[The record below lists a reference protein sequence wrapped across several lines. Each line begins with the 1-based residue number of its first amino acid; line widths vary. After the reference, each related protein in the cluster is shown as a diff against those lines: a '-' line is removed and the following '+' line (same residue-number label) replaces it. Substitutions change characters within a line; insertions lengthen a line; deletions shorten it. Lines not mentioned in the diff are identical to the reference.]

1 METIKLN
8 GEEWDLDYVASMIFH
23 AKGGLIYK
31 KDKWKPRDALVTK
44 DKNRATIYDGQK
56 YDPNQFELVKG
67 FWDHD
72 HCEICNWTFKSADK
86 TEDVEGYFNGYNWI
100 CSDCFEKVLS
110 KKELM
115 EKLKFH
121 YDHRNDN

>member
-67 FWDHD
+67 FW
-72 HCEICNWTFKSADK
+72 ITIIAKFATGPSNLRT
-86 TEDVEGYFNGYNWI
+86 
-100 CSDCFEKVLS
+100 
-110 KKELM
+110 
-115 EKLKFH
+115 KLKMLK
-121 YDHRNDN
+121 DI